1 MDLKKLFIAFINLL
15 YVSVLVGVFITTTSS
30 LSNAQGTEILKSEY
44 IILAQAKN
52 KESDKQEQEEEDE
65 DDEDC

>member
-1 MDLKKLFIAFINLL
+1 MDLKKHFIAFINLL
-15 YVSVLVGVFITTTSS
+15 YVSVLVGVFITTASS
-30 LSNAQGTEILKSEY
+30 LSNAQDTEILKSEY